1 MFGMGSALHD
11 YSDEEQ
17 DIGKVYDRVLMRR
30 LLSYLKP
37 YKLQLL
43 IIGLLII
50 GNTLSRLVGPYLMQV
65 AIDRHITPGVL
76 DGLST
81 IAIFLVLGLVSEF
94 VFSYF
99 EEYRMQMI
107 GQHAMH
113 DLRQTLFS
121 HLQRLDVQFFD
132 KNPVGRLMTR
142 VMGDV
147 QVLNEL
153 FASGVITVFAN
164 LLNILGI
171 MGAMLLYNWRLALVA
186 FTVIPI
192 IFGAT
197 LVYQIYSRRAFREQ
211 RKQLARINAF
221 LQENIVG
228 MTTMKLFAQERRSYL
243 RFNERNRKYLSA
255 NLKSIFY
262 FSIFHPLIEVMASLA
277 TAVIIWYG
285 GGQIVQGALSFG
297 VLVAFIRYA
306 ERIFWPIREL
316 SEKYTIFQNAM
327 ASSERIFQLLDTQPA
342 IVSAVPKSGS
352 ETLKGEIEFRNVW
365 LAYNDDNYVL
375 RDVSFK
381 VKPGEKVALVGHTG
395 AGKTSIIN
403 LLCRF
408 YEINKGQILIDGVD
422 IREMNLEEL
431 REAISIVQQNIFLF
445 SDSIERNISL
455 GNPSIS
461 SEQVARASRDVHL
474 DRFVQKMPEVYGT
487 EVKEDGAGLSVG
499 QKQLVAFARA
509 LASDPSIL
517 ILDGGNLSVDT
528 ETEIL
533 IEDALS
539 RLMENRTSVVIAHRL
554 STIQNADKIIVM
566 HRGEIR
572 ETGRTTSYYRRVASI
587 IGYTSCNTR
596 DRRKRQLKFLSA
608 FNALVPHNIR
618 RHLHDQS
625 D

>member
-1 MFGMGSALHD
+1 MFGMGSNL
-11 YSDEEQ
+11 YEYNDEE
-17 DIGKVYDRVLMRR
+17 DDLGKVYDSVLMKR

-37 YKLQLL
+37 YKIQLL
-43 IIGLLII
+43 IIGFLMV
-50 GNTLSRLVGPYLMQV
+50 GSTLSRLVGPYLL
-65 AIDRHITPGVL
+65 HIAVDNHIIPGVS
-76 DGLST
+76 DGLWT
-81 IAIFLVLGLVSEF
+81 VALLMVFGLIGEFLFGYL
-94 VFSYF
+94 

-107 GQHAMH
+107 GQHVMH
-113 DLRQTLFS
+113 DLRKTLFS

-153 FASGVITVFAN
+153 FASGVITIFAN
-164 LLNILGI
+164 LLNIFGI
-171 MGAMLLYNWRLALVA
+171 VVAMLLINWKLALVT
-186 FTVIPI
+186 FTVMPI

-197 LVYQIYSRRAFREQ
+197 FVYQIYSRRAFREQ

-228 MTTMKLFAQERRSYL
+228 MTTMKLFAQERRSHL
-243 RFNERNRKYLSA
+243 RFNERNRRYLAA

-262 FSIFHPLIEVMASLA
+262 FSIFHPLIEVTASLA

-285 GGQIVQGALSFG
+285 GGQIVQGALTFG
-297 VLVAFIRYA
+297 VLAAFIRYA
-306 ERIFWPIREL
+306 ERFFWPIREL

-327 ASSERIFQLLDTQPA
+327 ASSERIFQLLDTQPT
-342 IVSAVPKSGS
+342 IISTVPKKDTD
-352 ETLKGEIEFRNVW
+352 TLRGEIEFQNVW
-365 LAYNDDNYVL
+365 FAYNDDDYVL

-422 IREMNLEEL
+422 IREMNLEDL

-461 SEQVARASRDVHL
+461 SEQVARASKDVHL
-474 DRFVQKMPEVYGT
+474 DRFVQKMPDIYGT

-517 ILDGGNLSVDT
+517 ILDEATSSVDT

-533 IEDALS
+533 IEDALTH
-539 RLMENRTSVVIAHRL
+539 LMENRTSVVIAHRL
-554 STIQNADKIIVM
+554 STIQNADRIIVM

-572 ETGRTTSYYRRVASI
+572 ETGTHKELLQQGGIYYRLYQLQYK
-587 IGYTSCNTR
+587 GQETK
-596 DRRKRQLKFLSA
+596 KRL
-608 FNALVPHNIR
+608 
-618 RHLHDQS
+618 
-625 D
+625 

>member
-1 MFGMGSALHD
+1 MFGMGGDLYE

-17 DIGKVYDRVLMRR
+17 DLGKVYDRVLMKR
-30 LLSYLKP
+30 LLAYLKP
-37 YKLQLL
+37 YKFQLL
-43 IIGLLII
+43 IIGLLMV
-50 GNTLSRLVGPYLMQV
+50 GNTLARLVGPYLTQI
-65 AIDRHITPGVL
+65 AIDRHITPGIL
-76 DGLST
+76 EGLST
-81 IAIFLVLGLVSEF
+81 IAIFLVVGLISEF

-99 EEYRMQMI
+99 EEYQMQMI
-107 GQHAMH
+107 GQHVMH

-132 KNPVGRLMTR
+132 RNPVGRLMTR

-171 MGAMLLYNWRLALVA
+171 MVAMLLYNWKLALVTFA
-186 FTVIPI
+186 VIPI

-197 LVYQIYSRRAFREQ
+197 LIYQIYSRRAFREQ

-243 RFNERNRKYLSA
+243 RFNERNRRYLAA

-262 FSIFHPLIEVMASLA
+262 FSIFHPLIEVTASLA

-285 GGQIVQGALSFG
+285 GGQIVQGALTFG
-297 VLVAFIRYA
+297 VLLAFIRYA
-306 ERIFWPIREL
+306 ERFFWPVREL

-327 ASSERIFQLLDTQPA
+327 ASSERIFQLLDTQPTV
-342 IVSAVPKSGS
+342 VSTVPKSGS
-352 ETLKGEIEFRNVW
+352 KDLKGEIEFRNVW
-365 LAYNDDNYVL
+365 FAYNDDDYVL

-408 YEINKGQILIDGVD
+408 YDINKGQILIDGVD
-422 IREMNLEEL
+422 IREMDLEEL

-461 SEQVARASRDVHL
+461 SEQVARASKDVHL
-474 DRFVQKMPEVYGT
+474 DRFVQKMPQVYGT
-487 EVKEDGAGLSVG
+487 EIKEDGAGLSVG

-517 ILDGGNLSVDT
+517 ILDEATSSVDT

-533 IEDALS
+533 IEDALN
-539 RLMENRTSVVIAHRL
+539 RLMEDRTSVVIAHRL

-572 ETGRTTSYYRRVASI
+572 E
-587 IGYTSCNTR
+587 IGTHNELLQRGGIYHR
-596 DRRKRQLKFLSA
+596 LYQLQYKGQERSG
-608 FNALVPHNIR
+608 N
-618 RHLHDQS
+618 
-625 D
+625 

>member
-1 MFGMGSALHD
+1 MFGMGDLYE

-17 DIGKVYDRVLMRR
+17 DLGKVYDTVLMKR

-37 YKLQLL
+37 YKFQLF
-43 IIGLLII
+43 IIGLLMV
-50 GNTLSRLVGPYLMQV
+50 GNTLSRLVGPYLMQI
-65 AIDRHITPGVL
+65 AIDRHITPEVFE
-76 DGLST
+76 GLGT
-81 IAIFLVLGLVSEF
+81 IAIFLVFGLAGEF

-107 GQHAMH
+107 GQHVMH
-113 DLRQTLFS
+113 DLRQKLFA
-121 HLQRLDVQFFD
+121 HLQRLDVQYFD

-147 QVLNEL
+147 QVINEL
-153 FASGVITVFAN
+153 FAAGVITVFAN

-171 MGAMLLYNWRLALVA
+171 MVVMLLYNWKLALA
-186 FTVIPI
+186 TFTVIPI

-197 LVYQIYSRRAFREQ
+197 LIYQIYSRRAFREQ

-243 RFNERNRKYLSA
+243 RFNERNRKYLAA
-255 NLKSIFY
+255 NLRSIFY
-262 FSIFHPLIEVMASLA
+262 FSIFFPLIEVTASLA

-285 GGQIVQGALSFG
+285 GGQIVQGALTFG

-306 ERIFWPIREL
+306 ERFFWPIREL

-327 ASSERIFQLLDTQPA
+327 ASAERIFQLLDTEPA
-342 IVSAVPKSGS
+342 IVSTTDEG
-352 ETLKGEIEFRNVW
+352 ETDSLKGEIEFRNVW
-365 LAYNDDNYVL
+365 FAYNDDDYVL

-422 IREMNLEEL
+422 IRDMNLAEL
-431 REAISIVQQNIFLF
+431 RDAISIVQQNIFLF
-445 SDSIERNISL
+445 SDTIERNISL

-461 SEQVARASRDVHL
+461 SEQVARAAEDVYL
-474 DRFVQKMPEVYGT
+474 DRFFWTSERGLSDKASRPDIHST
-487 EVKEDGAGLSVG
+487 EIKEDGAGLSVG

-509 LASDPSIL
+509 LASNPSIL
-517 ILDGGNLSVDT
+517 ILDEATSSVDT
-528 ETEIL
+528 ETELL
-533 IEDALS
+533 IEEALS
-539 RLMENRTSVVIAHRL
+539 RLMANRTSVVIAHRL
-554 STIQNADKIIVM
+554 STIHNADKIIVM

-572 ETGRTTSYYRRVASI
+572 ETGTHTELLQQGGIYYRLYQLQYKGQEAR
-587 IGYTSCNTR
+587 TS
-596 DRRKRQLKFLSA
+596 
-608 FNALVPHNIR
+608 
-618 RHLHDQS
+618 
-625 D
+625 

>member
-1 MFGMGSALHD
+1 MFGMGSNLYE
-11 YSDEEQ
+11 YSDEEEEF
-17 DIGKVYDRVLMRR
+17 GKVYDRVLMKR
-30 LLSYLKP
+30 LLAYLKP
-37 YKLQLL
+37 YKFHLL
-43 IIGLLII
+43 IIGFLMV
-50 GNTLSRLVGPYLMQV
+50 GNTLSQLAGPFLMQL
-65 AIDRHITPGVL
+65 AIDDHIIPGVAEGFWVIPIL
-76 DGLST
+76 C
-81 IAIFLVLGLVSEF
+81 VLALIGEF
-94 VFSYF
+94 FFSYF
-99 EEYRMQMI
+99 EEYRTQMI
-107 GQHAMH
+107 GQHVMH

-164 LLNILGI
+164 LLRIFGI
-171 MGAMLLYNWRLALVA
+171 VVVMLLYNWKLALVT

-228 MTTMKLFAQERRSYL
+228 MTTMKLFAQERRSHL
-243 RFNERNRKYLSA
+243 RFNERNRRYLAA

-262 FSIFHPLIEVMASLA
+262 FSLFHPLIEVTASLA

-285 GGQIVQGALSFG
+285 GGQIIQNALSFG
-297 VLVAFIRYA
+297 GLVMFIRYA
-306 ERIFWPIREL
+306 ERFFWPIREL

-327 ASSERIFQLLDTQPA
+327 ASSERIFHLLDTQPTV
-342 IVSAVPKSGS
+342 VSAAPKSGTS
-352 ETLKGEIEFRNVW
+352 HLKGEIEFRNVW
-365 LAYNDDNYVL
+365 FAYNDDDYVL

-422 IREMNLEEL
+422 IREMNLEDL
-431 REAISIVQQNIFLF
+431 RGAISIVQQNIFLF
-445 SDSIERNISL
+445 SDSMERNISL
-455 GNPSIS
+455 GDPSIS
-461 SEQVARASRDVHL
+461 SEQVERAAKDVHL
-474 DRFVQKMPEVYGT
+474 DRFVQRMPDVYGA
-487 EVKEDGAGLSVG
+487 EIKEDGGGLSVG

-517 ILDGGNLSVDT
+517 ILDEATSSVDT

-533 IEDALS
+533 IEDALK
-539 RLMENRTSVVIAHRL
+539 RLMEDRTSVVIAHRL

-572 ETGRTTSYYRRVASI
+572 ETGTHNELLQQGGIYYRLYQLQYKGQEAK
-587 IGYTSCNTR
+587 
-596 DRRKRQLKFLSA
+596 RRL
-608 FNALVPHNIR
+608 
-618 RHLHDQS
+618 
-625 D
+625 

>member
-1 MFGMGSALHD
+1 MFGMGSNLYE
-11 YSDEEQ
+11 YSEEEE
-17 DIGKVYDRVLMRR
+17 DLGKVYDRVLMRR
-30 LLSYLKP
+30 LLAYLKP
-37 YKLQLL
+37 YTFQLFVIAFL
-43 IIGLLII
+43 MV
-50 GNTLSRLVGPYLMQV
+50 GNTLSLLVGPFLMQI
-65 AIDRHITPGVL
+65 AIDRHIILGEL

-81 IAIFLVLGLVSEF
+81 IAAFLVLGLIGQF

-107 GQHAMH
+107 GQNVMR
-113 DLRQTLFS
+113 DLRHTLFS
-121 HLQRLDVQFFD
+121 HLQRLDVQYFD

-153 FASGVITVFAN
+153 FTSGVITVFGN
-164 LLNILGI
+164 LLSILGI
-171 MGAMLLYNWRLALVA
+171 MVAMLLYNWKLALIT

-197 LVYQIYSRRAFREQ
+197 LIYQIYSRRAFREQ
-211 RKQLARINAF
+211 RKQYARINAF

-228 MTTMKLFAQERRSYL
+228 MTTMKLFAQERRSHL
-243 RFNERNRKYLSA
+243 RFNERNRRYLAA

-277 TAVIIWYG
+277 MAVIIWYG
-285 GGQIVQGALSFG
+285 GGQIVQETLTFG

-306 ERIFWPIREL
+306 ERFFWPIREL

-327 ASSERIFQLLDTQPA
+327 ASSERIFQLLDTEPT
-342 IVSAVPKSGS
+342 IVSTVEKSGK

-365 LAYNDDNYVL
+365 FAYNDDDYVL

-381 VKPGEKVALVGHTG
+381 VEPGEKVAFVGHTG

-422 IREMNLEEL
+422 IQKMNLEEM
-431 REAISIVQQNIFLF
+431 RRAISIVQQNIFLF
-445 SDSIERNISL
+445 SDTIERNISL
-455 GNPSIS
+455 GDTSIS
-461 SEQVARASRDVHL
+461 SEQVVRASQDVHL
-474 DRFVQKMPEVYGT
+474 DRFVQKMPDVYGT
-487 EVKEDGAGLSVG
+487 EIKEDGGGLSVG

-517 ILDGGNLSVDT
+517 ILDEATSSVDT

-572 ETGRTTSYYRRVASI
+572 ETGSHNELLQKGGIYYRL
-587 IGYTSCNTR
+587 Y
-596 DRRKRQLKFLSA
+596 QLQYKGQEGKQKL
-608 FNALVPHNIR
+608 
-618 RHLHDQS
+618 
-625 D
+625 

>member
-1 MFGMGSALHD
+1 MFGMGRELHD
-11 YSDEEQ
+11 YSEEEQ
-17 DIGKVYDRVLMRR
+17 DLGKVYDRVLMRR
-30 LLSYLKP
+30 LLAYLKP

-43 IIGLLII
+43 IIGLLML
-50 GNTLSRLVGPYLMQV
+50 GNTLSRLAGPYLTQV
-65 AIDRHITPGVL
+65 AIDQHITPAEL
-76 DGLST
+76 EGLST
-81 IAIFLVLGLVSEF
+81 IAIYLVLALVSEF

-107 GQHAMH
+107 GQHVMR

-171 MGAMLLYNWRLALVA
+171 MVAMLLYNWRLALA
-186 FTVIPI
+186 TFAVIPI

-228 MTTMKLFAQERRSYL
+228 MTTMKLFAQERRSHL
-243 RFNERNRKYLSA
+243 RFNERNRRYLAA
-255 NLKSIFY
+255 NLRSIFY
-262 FSIFHPLIEVMASLA
+262 FSIFHPLIEVTASLA

-285 GGQIVQGALSFG
+285 GGQIVQGAITFG
-297 VLVAFIRYA
+297 VLLAFIRYA
-306 ERIFWPIREL
+306 ERFFWPVREL

-327 ASSERIFQLLDTQPA
+327 ASSERIFQLLDTQPTIA
-342 IVSAVPKSGS
+342 SSVPKSGS
-352 ETLKGEIEFRNVW
+352 ESLKGEIEFRNVW
-365 LAYNDDNYVL
+365 LAYNDDDYVL

-408 YEINKGQILIDGVD
+408 YEVNKGQILIDGVD
-422 IREMNLEEL
+422 IREMDLEEL

-461 SEQVARASRDVHL
+461 SEQVARASKDVHL
-474 DRFVQKMPEVYGT
+474 DHFVQKMPDIYGT
-487 EVKEDGAGLSVG
+487 EIKEDGAGLSVG

-517 ILDGGNLSVDT
+517 ILDEATSSVDT

-566 HRGEIR
+566 HRGEVR
-572 ETGRTTSYYRRVASI
+572 ETGTHNELLQKGGIYYRL
-587 IGYTSCNTR
+587 Y
-596 DRRKRQLKFLSA
+596 QLQYKGQEKSG
-608 FNALVPHNIR
+608 R
-618 RHLHDQS
+618 
-625 D
+625 

>member
-1 MFGMGSALHD
+1 MFGMGSDLHE

-17 DIGKVYDRVLMRR
+17 KLGKVYDRVLMKR
-30 LLSYLKP
+30 LIAYLKP
-37 YKLQLL
+37 YRFQLVL
-43 IIGLLII
+43 VGFFIL
-50 GNTLSRLVGPYLMQV
+50 GNTLARLAGPYLMQRAV
-65 AIDRHITPGVL
+65 DENITPGQL
-76 DGLST
+76 EGLGT
-81 IAIFLVLGLVSEF
+81 IAILMVLALISEF

-99 EEYRMQMI
+99 EEYRTQLI
-107 GQHAMH
+107 GQHVMR

-132 KNPVGRLMTR
+132 RNPVGRLMTR

-153 FASGVITVFAN
+153 FSSGVITGFAN
-164 LLNILGI
+164 LLNIAGI
-171 MGAMLLYNWRLALVA
+171 MVAMLLYNWKLALA
-186 FTVIPI
+186 TFTVIPI

-243 RFNERNRKYLSA
+243 RFNERNRKYLAA
-255 NLKSIFY
+255 NLRSIFY

-285 GGQIVQGALSFG
+285 GGQIVQGALTLG

-306 ERIFWPIREL
+306 ERFFWPIREL

-327 ASSERIFQLLDTQPA
+327 ASSERIFQLLDTQPR
-342 IVSAVPKSGS
+342 IVSTERES
-352 ETLKGEIEFRNVW
+352 ENPQALKGEIEFRNVW
-365 LAYNDDNYVL
+365 FAYNDDDYVL
-375 RDVSFK
+375 RDVSFT

-403 LLCRF
+403 ILCRF
-408 YEINKGQILIDGVD
+408 YEINNGHILIDGVD
-422 IREMNLEEL
+422 IREMAVEEL

-455 GNPSIS
+455 GKPSVS
-461 SEQVARASRDVHL
+461 SAQVKQAAKDVHL
-474 DRFVQKMPEVYGT
+474 DRFVQKMPALYGT
-487 EVKEDGAGLSVG
+487 ELKEDGGGLSVG

-517 ILDGGNLSVDT
+517 ILDEATSSVDT

-539 RLMENRTSVVIAHRL
+539 HLMENRTSVVIAHRL

-572 ETGRTTSYYRRVASI
+572 EVGTHTELLQQRGIYYRL
-587 IGYTSCNTR
+587 Y
-596 DRRKRQLKFLSA
+596 QLQYKGQE
-608 FNALVPHNIR
+608 ALR
-618 RHLHDQS
+618 ER
-625 D
+625 

>member
-1 MFGMGSALHD
+1 MFGMGSNL
-11 YSDEEQ
+11 YEYNDEE
-17 DIGKVYDRVLMRR
+17 DDLGKVYDSVLMKR

-37 YKLQLL
+37 YKIQLL
-43 IIGLLII
+43 IIGFLMV
-50 GNTLSRLVGPYLMQV
+50 GSTLSRLVGPYLLHI
-65 AIDRHITPGVL
+65 AIDDHIIPRVPEGLGVIAL
-76 DGLST
+76 FMVFGL
-81 IAIFLVLGLVSEF
+81 IGEF
-94 VFSYF
+94 VFGYF

-107 GQHAMH
+107 GQHVMH
-113 DLRQTLFS
+113 DLRQMLFS

-164 LLNILGI
+164 LLNIFGI
-171 MGAMLLYNWRLALVA
+171 VVVMLLINWKLALVT

-228 MTTMKLFAQERRSYL
+228 MTTMKLFAQERQSHL
-243 RFNERNRKYLSA
+243 RFNERNRRYLAA

-262 FSIFHPLIEVMASLA
+262 FSIFHPLIEVTASLA

-285 GGQIVQGALSFG
+285 GGQIVQGALTFG

-306 ERIFWPIREL
+306 ERFFWPIREL

-327 ASSERIFQLLDTQPA
+327 ASSERIFQLLDTQPT
-342 IVSAVPKSGS
+342 IISTVPKKDTDS
-352 ETLKGEIEFRNVW
+352 LKGEIEFRNVW
-365 LAYNDDNYVL
+365 FAYNDDDYVL

-422 IREMNLEEL
+422 IREMNLEDL
-431 REAISIVQQNIFLF
+431 RGAISIVQQNIFLF
-445 SDSIERNISL
+445 SDSIERNITL
-455 GNPSIS
+455 GDPSIS
-461 SEQVARASRDVHL
+461 TEQVKRASEDVHL
-474 DRFVQKMPEVYGT
+474 DRFVQKMPDLYGT
-487 EVKEDGAGLSVG
+487 EIKEDGAGLSVG

-509 LASDPSIL
+509 LASDPSVL
-517 ILDGGNLSVDT
+517 ILDEATSSVDT

-554 STIQNADKIIVM
+554 STIQNADRIIVM

-572 ETGRTTSYYRRVASI
+572 ETGTHNELLQQSGGIYYRLYQLQYKGQETTGSFSCTYLLHKC
-587 IGYTSCNTR
+587 GYFLR
-596 DRRKRQLKFLSA
+596 DRT
-608 FNALVPHNIR
+608 
-618 RHLHDQS
+618 
-625 D
+625 

>member
-1 MFGMGSALHD
+1 MFGMGSGLYE
-11 YSDEEQ
+11 YSEEED
-17 DIGKVYDRVLMRR
+17 DIGKVYDRVLMKR
-30 LLSYLKP
+30 LLAYLKP
-37 YKLQLL
+37 YTFQLFVIAFL
-43 IIGLLII
+43 MVGT
-50 GNTLSRLVGPYLMQV
+50 TLSRLVGPYLMQI
-65 AIDRHITPGVL
+65 AIDQHIIPGEL

-81 IAIFLVLGLVSEF
+81 IAVFLILGLIGEF

-107 GQHAMH
+107 GQHVMR

-121 HLQRLDVQFFD
+121 HLQRLDVQYFD

-153 FASGVITVFAN
+153 FTSGVITVFGN
-164 LLNILGI
+164 LLSILGI
-171 MGAMLLYNWRLALVA
+171 MVAMLLYNWKLALVTS
-186 FTVIPI
+186 TVIPI

-197 LVYQIYSRRAFREQ
+197 LIYQIYSRRAFREQ
-211 RKQLARINAF
+211 RKQYARINAF

-228 MTTMKLFAQERRSYL
+228 MTTMKLFAQERRSHL
-243 RFNERNRKYLSA
+243 RFNERNRRYLAA

-262 FSIFHPLIEVMASLA
+262 FSIFHPLIEVTASLA

-285 GGQIVQGALSFG
+285 GGQIVQGALTFG

-306 ERIFWPIREL
+306 ERFFWPIREL

-327 ASSERIFQLLDTQPA
+327 ASSERIFHLLDTEPT
-342 IVSAVPKSGS
+342 IVSTAEKSGV

-365 LAYNDDNYVL
+365 FAYNDDDYVL

-422 IREMNLEEL
+422 LQKMNLEEL
-431 REAISIVQQNIFLF
+431 RSAISIVQQNIFLF

-455 GNPSIS
+455 GDPSIS
-461 SEQVARASRDVHL
+461 SKQVERASKDVHL
-474 DRFVQKMPEVYGT
+474 DRFVQKMPNVYDT
-487 EVKEDGAGLSVG
+487 EIKEDGGGLSVG

-517 ILDGGNLSVDT
+517 ILDEATSSVDT

-572 ETGRTTSYYRRVASI
+572 ETGTHNELLQKNGIYYRL
-587 IGYTSCNTR
+587 Y
-596 DRRKRQLKFLSA
+596 QLQYKEQEGKKNL
-608 FNALVPHNIR
+608 
-618 RHLHDQS
+618 
-625 D
+625 

>member
-1 MFGMGSALHD
+1 MFGMGSNLYE
-11 YSDEEQ
+11 YSEEEE
-17 DIGKVYDRVLMRR
+17 DLGKVYDRVLMKR
-30 LLSYLKP
+30 LLAYLKP
-37 YKLQLL
+37 YTFQLFVIAFL
-43 IIGLLII
+43 MV
-50 GNTLSRLVGPYLMQV
+50 GNTLSLLVGPFLMQI
-65 AIDRHITPGVL
+65 AIDRHIILGEL

-81 IAIFLVLGLVSEF
+81 IAAFLVLGLIGQF

-107 GQHAMH
+107 GQNVMR
-113 DLRQTLFS
+113 DLRHKLFS
-121 HLQRLDVQFFD
+121 HLQHLDVQYFD

-153 FASGVITVFAN
+153 FTSGVITVFGN
-164 LLNILGI
+164 LLSILGI
-171 MGAMLLYNWRLALVA
+171 MVAMLLYDWKLALIT

-197 LVYQIYSRRAFREQ
+197 LIYQIYSRRAFREQ
-211 RKQLARINAF
+211 RKQYARINAF

-228 MTTMKLFAQERRSYL
+228 MTTMKLFAQERRSHL
-243 RFNERNRKYLSA
+243 RFNERNRRYLAA

-262 FSIFHPLIEVMASLA
+262 FSIFHPLIEVMASVA

-285 GGQIVQGALSFG
+285 GGQIVQGALTFG

-306 ERIFWPIREL
+306 ERFFWPIREL

-327 ASSERIFQLLDTQPA
+327 ASSERIFQLLDTEPT
-342 IVSAVPKSGS
+342 IVSAVEKSGK

-365 LAYNDDNYVL
+365 FAYNDDDYVL
-375 RDVSFK
+375 KDVSFK
-381 VKPGEKVALVGHTG
+381 VKSGEKVALVGHTG

-422 IREMNLEEL
+422 IQKMNLEEM
-431 REAISIVQQNIFLF
+431 RRAISIVQQNIFLF
-445 SDSIERNISL
+445 SDTIERNISL
-455 GNPSIS
+455 GDTSIS
-461 SEQVARASRDVHL
+461 SEQVVRASQDVHL
-474 DRFVQKMPEVYGT
+474 DRFVQKMPDVYGT
-487 EVKEDGAGLSVG
+487 KIKEDGGGLSVG

-517 ILDGGNLSVDT
+517 ILDEATSSVDT

-572 ETGRTTSYYRRVASI
+572 ETGSHNELLQKNGIYYRL
-587 IGYTSCNTR
+587 Y
-596 DRRKRQLKFLSA
+596 QLQYKGQEGKQKL
-608 FNALVPHNIR
+608 
-618 RHLHDQS
+618 
-625 D
+625 

>member
-1 MFGMGSALHD
+1 MFGMGSNLYE

-17 DIGKVYDRVLMRR
+17 DLGKVYDRVLMKR
-30 LLSYLKP
+30 LLAYLKP
-37 YKLQLL
+37 YTFQLGL
-43 IIGLLII
+43 IAFLMVGR
-50 GNTLSRLVGPYLMQV
+50 TLSFLAGPYLMQI
-65 AIDRHITPGVL
+65 AIDRHIIPAEVQ
-76 DGLST
+76 GLSI
-81 IAIFLVLGLVSEF
+81 IAAFLVLGLIGEF

-107 GQHAMH
+107 GQHVMH

-121 HLQRLDVQFFD
+121 HLQRLDVQYFD

-142 VMGDV
+142 IMGDV

-153 FASGVITVFAN
+153 FTSGVITIFGN
-164 LLNILGI
+164 LLVILGI
-171 MGAMLLYNWRLALVA
+171 MVAMLLYNWKLALVT
-186 FTVIPI
+186 FTVLPI

-211 RKQLARINAF
+211 RKQYARINAF

-243 RFNERNRKYLSA
+243 RFNERNRRYLAA

-262 FSIFHPLIEVMASLA
+262 FSIFHPLIEVTASLA

-285 GGQIVQGALSFG
+285 GGQIVQGALTFG

-306 ERIFWPIREL
+306 ERFFWPIREL

-327 ASSERIFQLLDTQPA
+327 ASSERIFHLLDTEPT
-342 IVSAVPKSGS
+342 IVSAAEKSGT
-352 ETLKGEIEFRNVW
+352 ETLTGEIEFRNVW
-365 LAYNDDNYVL
+365 FAYNDDDYVL

-381 VKPGEKVALVGHTG
+381 VEPGEKVALVGHTG

-422 IREMNLEEL
+422 LREMNLEEL
-431 REAISIVQQNIFLF
+431 RRAISIVQQNIFLF

-455 GNPSIS
+455 GDPLIS
-461 SEQVARASRDVHL
+461 SEQVVTASKDVHL
-474 DRFVQKMPEVYGT
+474 DRFVQKMPDVYGT
-487 EVKEDGAGLSVG
+487 EIKEDGGGLSVG

-517 ILDGGNLSVDT
+517 ILDEATSSVDT

-572 ETGRTTSYYRRVASI
+572 ETGTHNELLQKGGIYYRLYQLQYKGQEGRSI
-587 IGYTSCNTR
+587 
-596 DRRKRQLKFLSA
+596 
-608 FNALVPHNIR
+608 
-618 RHLHDQS
+618 
-625 D
+625 

>member
-1 MFGMGSALHD
+1 MFGMGSNLYE
-11 YSDEEQ
+11 YSEEEE
-17 DIGKVYDRVLMRR
+17 DLGKVYDRVLMRR
-30 LLSYLKP
+30 LLAYLKP
-37 YKLQLL
+37 YTFQLFVIAFL
-43 IIGLLII
+43 MV
-50 GNTLSRLVGPYLMQV
+50 GNTLSLLVGPFLMQI
-65 AIDRHITPGVL
+65 AIDRHIILGEL

-81 IAIFLVLGLVSEF
+81 IAAFLVLGLIGQF

-107 GQHAMH
+107 GQNVMR
-113 DLRQTLFS
+113 DLRHKLFS
-121 HLQRLDVQFFD
+121 HLQRLDVQYFD

-153 FASGVITVFAN
+153 FTSGVITVFGN
-164 LLNILGI
+164 LLSILGI
-171 MGAMLLYNWRLALVA
+171 MVAMLLYDWKLALIT

-197 LVYQIYSRRAFREQ
+197 LIYQIYSRRAFREQ
-211 RKQLARINAF
+211 RKQYARINAF

-228 MTTMKLFAQERRSYL
+228 MTTMKLFAQERRSHL
-243 RFNERNRKYLSA
+243 RFNERNRRYLAA

-277 TAVIIWYG
+277 MAVIIWYG
-285 GGQIVQGALSFG
+285 GGQIVQETLTFG

-306 ERIFWPIREL
+306 ERFFWPIREL

-327 ASSERIFQLLDTQPA
+327 ASSERIFQLLDTEPT
-342 IVSAVPKSGS
+342 IVSTVEKSGK

-365 LAYNDDNYVL
+365 FAYNDDDYVL

-381 VKPGEKVALVGHTG
+381 VEPGEKVAFVGHTG

-422 IREMNLEEL
+422 IQKMNLEEM
-431 REAISIVQQNIFLF
+431 RRAISIVQQNIFLF
-445 SDSIERNISL
+445 SDTIERNISL
-455 GNPSIS
+455 GDTSIS
-461 SEQVARASRDVHL
+461 SEQVVRASQDVHL
-474 DRFVQKMPEVYGT
+474 DRFVQKMPDVYGT
-487 EVKEDGAGLSVG
+487 EIKEDGGGLSVG

-517 ILDGGNLSVDT
+517 ILDEATSSVDT

-572 ETGRTTSYYRRVASI
+572 ETGSHNELLQKGGIYYRL
-587 IGYTSCNTR
+587 Y
-596 DRRKRQLKFLSA
+596 QLQYKGQEGKQKL
-608 FNALVPHNIR
+608 
-618 RHLHDQS
+618 
-625 D
+625 

>member
-1 MFGMGSALHD
+1 MFGMGSDLYE

-17 DIGKVYDRVLMRR
+17 DLGKVYDRVLMKR
-30 LLSYLKP
+30 LLAYLKP
-37 YKLQLL
+37 YTFQLFVIAFL
-43 IIGLLII
+43 MVGT
-50 GNTLSRLVGPYLMQV
+50 TLSRLVGPYLMQI
-65 AIDRHITPGVL
+65 AIDQHITPGEL
-76 DGLST
+76 EGLST
-81 IAIFLVLGLVSEF
+81 IAVFLVLGLIGEF

-107 GQHAMH
+107 GQHVMR

-121 HLQRLDVQFFD
+121 HLQRLDVQYFD

-153 FASGVITVFAN
+153 FTSGVITVFGN
-164 LLNILGI
+164 LLSILGI
-171 MGAMLLYNWRLALVA
+171 MVAMLLYNWKLALVT
-186 FTVIPI
+186 FTVLPI

-197 LVYQIYSRRAFREQ
+197 LIYQIYSRRAFREQ
-211 RKQLARINAF
+211 RKQYARINAF

-243 RFNERNRKYLSA
+243 RFNERNRRYLAA
-255 NLKSIFY
+255 NLRSIFY
-262 FSIFHPLIEVMASLA
+262 FSIFHPLIEVTASLA

-285 GGQIVQGALSFG
+285 GGQIVQGVLTFG

-306 ERIFWPIREL
+306 ERFFWPIREL

-327 ASSERIFQLLDTQPA
+327 ASSERIFQLLDTEPN
-342 IVSAVPKSGS
+342 IVSTVDKSGK

-365 LAYNDDNYVL
+365 FAYNDDDYVL

-422 IREMNLEEL
+422 LQEMNLEEL
-431 REAISIVQQNIFLF
+431 RSAISIVQQNIFLF

-455 GNPSIS
+455 GDTSIS
-461 SEQVARASRDVHL
+461 PEQVVRASKDVHL
-474 DRFVQKMPEVYGT
+474 DRFVQKMPDVYGT
-487 EVKEDGAGLSVG
+487 EIKEDGGGLSVG

-517 ILDGGNLSVDT
+517 ILDEATSSVDT

-572 ETGRTTSYYRRVASI
+572 ETGTHNELLQKEGIYYRLYQLQYKGQEGRSI
-587 IGYTSCNTR
+587 
-596 DRRKRQLKFLSA
+596 
-608 FNALVPHNIR
+608 
-618 RHLHDQS
+618 
-625 D
+625 

>member
-1 MFGMGSALHD
+1 MFGMGSNLYE
-11 YSDEEQ
+11 YSEEEE
-17 DIGKVYDRVLMRR
+17 DLGKVYDRVLMKR
-30 LLSYLKP
+30 LLAYLKP
-37 YKLQLL
+37 YTFQLFVIAFL
-43 IIGLLII
+43 MV
-50 GNTLSRLVGPYLMQV
+50 GNTLSLLVGPFLMQI
-65 AIDRHITPGVL
+65 AIDRHITPGEL

-81 IAIFLVLGLVSEF
+81 IAAFLVLGLIGQF

-107 GQHAMH
+107 GQNVMR
-113 DLRQTLFS
+113 DLRHTLFS
-121 HLQRLDVQFFD
+121 HLQRLDVQYFD

-153 FASGVITVFAN
+153 FTSGVITVFGN
-164 LLNILGI
+164 LLSILGI
-171 MGAMLLYNWRLALVA
+171 MVAMLLYNWKLALIT

-197 LVYQIYSRRAFREQ
+197 LIYQIYSRRAFREQ
-211 RKQLARINAF
+211 RKQYARINAF

-228 MTTMKLFAQERRSYL
+228 MTTMKLFAQERRSHL
-243 RFNERNRKYLSA
+243 RFNERNRRYLAA

-277 TAVIIWYG
+277 MAVIIWYG
-285 GGQIVQGALSFG
+285 GGQIVQETLTFG

-306 ERIFWPIREL
+306 ERFFWPIREL

-327 ASSERIFQLLDTQPA
+327 ASSERIFQLLDTEPT
-342 IVSAVPKSGS
+342 IVSTVEKSGK

-365 LAYNDDNYVL
+365 FAYNDDDYVL

-381 VKPGEKVALVGHTG
+381 VEPGEKVAFVGHTG

-422 IREMNLEEL
+422 IQKMNLEEM
-431 REAISIVQQNIFLF
+431 RRAISIVQQNIFLF
-445 SDSIERNISL
+445 SDTIERNISL
-455 GNPSIS
+455 GDTSIS
-461 SEQVARASRDVHL
+461 SEQVVRASQDVHL
-474 DRFVQKMPEVYGT
+474 DRFVQKMPDVYST
-487 EVKEDGAGLSVG
+487 EIKEDGGGLSVG

-517 ILDGGNLSVDT
+517 ILDEATSSVDT

-572 ETGRTTSYYRRVASI
+572 ETGSHNELLQKGGIYYRL
-587 IGYTSCNTR
+587 Y
-596 DRRKRQLKFLSA
+596 QLQYKGQEGKQKL
-608 FNALVPHNIR
+608 
-618 RHLHDQS
+618 
-625 D
+625 

>member
-1 MFGMGSALHD
+1 MFGMGSNLYE
-11 YSDEEQ
+11 YSEEEE
-17 DIGKVYDRVLMRR
+17 DLGKVYDRVLMKR
-30 LLSYLKP
+30 LLAYLKP
-37 YKLQLL
+37 YTFQLFVIAFL
-43 IIGLLII
+43 MV
-50 GNTLSRLVGPYLMQV
+50 GNTLSLLVGPFLMQI
-65 AIDRHITPGVL
+65 AIDKHINLGEL
-76 DGLST
+76 EGLST
-81 IAIFLVLGLVSEF
+81 IAAFLVLGLIGQF

-107 GQHAMH
+107 GQNVMR
-113 DLRQTLFS
+113 DLRHKLFS
-121 HLQRLDVQFFD
+121 HLQHLDVQYFD

-153 FASGVITVFAN
+153 FTSGVITVFGN
-164 LLNILGI
+164 LLSILGI
-171 MGAMLLYNWRLALVA
+171 MVAMLLYDWKLALIT

-197 LVYQIYSRRAFREQ
+197 LIYQIYSRRAFREQ
-211 RKQLARINAF
+211 RKQYARINAF

-228 MTTMKLFAQERRSYL
+228 MTTMKLFAQERRSHL
-243 RFNERNRKYLSA
+243 RFNERNRRYLAA

-285 GGQIVQGALSFG
+285 GGQIVQEALTFG

-306 ERIFWPIREL
+306 ERFFWPIREL

-327 ASSERIFQLLDTQPA
+327 ASSERIFQLLDTKPT
-342 IVSAVPKSGS
+342 IVSTVEKSGTD
-352 ETLKGEIEFRNVW
+352 TLKGEIEFRNVW
-365 LAYNDDNYVL
+365 FAYNDDDYVL

-381 VKPGEKVALVGHTG
+381 VESGEKVALVGHTG

-422 IREMNLEEL
+422 IQKMNLEEM
-431 REAISIVQQNIFLF
+431 RRAISIVQQNIFLF
-445 SDSIERNISL
+445 SDTIERNISL
-455 GNPSIS
+455 GDTSIS
-461 SEQVARASRDVHL
+461 SEQVVRASQDVHL
-474 DRFVQKMPEVYGT
+474 DRFVQKMPDVYGT
-487 EVKEDGAGLSVG
+487 KIKEDGGGLSVG

-517 ILDGGNLSVDT
+517 ILDEATSSVDT

-572 ETGRTTSYYRRVASI
+572 ETGSHNELLQKGGIYYRL
-587 IGYTSCNTR
+587 Y
-596 DRRKRQLKFLSA
+596 QLQYKGQEGKQKL
-608 FNALVPHNIR
+608 
-618 RHLHDQS
+618 
-625 D
+625 